1 MENQEI
7 ISKIKNLNGRRNY
20 EEKRAAKLGF
30 SSLYE
35 YFEDKSRKQVLE
47 ADEKEARLFQFQAVK
62 ELNRKAKKPKEKK
75 LWVLL
80 EAREKNLYYKV
91 PDAS

>member
-7 ISKIKNLNGRRNY
+7 ISKIENLNGRRNY

-35 YFEDKSRKQVLE
+35 YFEDKFKKHALE
-47 ADEKEARLFQFQAVK
+47 VEKKETRLIQFQADK
-62 ELNRKAKKPKEKK
+62 ELMRKTKNQKKK
-75 LWVLL
+75 
-80 EAREKNLYYKV
+80 
-91 PDAS
+91 SCGCC

>member
-7 ISKIKNLNGRRNY
+7 ISKIENLNGRRNY

-47 ADEKEARLFQFQAVK
+47 ADEKEARLIPIPSRQRIK
-62 ELNRKAKKPKEKK
+62 PEDKKPKEKK

-80 EAREKNLYYKV
+80 GRREISLYDEVPEA
-91 PDAS
+91 S

>member
-7 ISKIKNLNGRRNY
+7 ISKIENLNGRRNY

-35 YFEDKSRKQVLE
+35 YFEDKFKKQALE
-47 ADEKEARLFQFQAVK
+47 VEKKETRLIQFQADK
-62 ELNRKAKKPKEKK
+62 ELMRKSKNQKKK
-75 LWVLL
+75 
-80 EAREKNLYYKV
+80 
-91 PDAS
+91 SCGCC

>member
-7 ISKIKNLNGRRNY
+7 ISKIENLNGRRNY

-35 YFEDKSRKQVLE
+35 YFEDKFKKHALE
-47 ADEKEARLFQFQAVK
+47 V
-62 ELNRKAKKPKEKK
+62 EKK
-75 LWVLL
+75 ETRLI
-80 EAREKNLYYKV
+80 
-91 PDAS
+91 

>member
-7 ISKIKNLNGRRNY
+7 ISKIENLNGRRNY

-35 YFEDKSRKQVLE
+35 YFEDKFKKQALE
-47 ADEKEARLFQFQAVK
+47 VEKKETRLIQFQADK
-62 ELNRKAKKPKEKK
+62 ELIRKSKNQKKK
-75 LWVLL
+75 
-80 EAREKNLYYKV
+80 
-91 PDAS
+91 SCGCC

>member
-7 ISKIKNLNGRRNY
+7 ISKIENLNGRRNY

-62 ELNRKAKKPKEKK
+62 ELNRKTKNQKKK
-75 LWVLL
+75 
-80 EAREKNLYYKV
+80 
-91 PDAS
+91 SCGCC

>member
-7 ISKIKNLNGRRNY
+7 ISKIENLNGRRNY

-35 YFEDKSRKQVLE
+35 YFEDKFKKQALE
-47 ADEKEARLFQFQAVK
+47 V
-62 ELNRKAKKPKEKK
+62 EKK
-75 LWVLL
+75 ETRLI
-80 EAREKNLYYKV
+80 
-91 PDAS
+91 

>member
-1 MENQEI
+1 MENHEI
-7 ISKIKNLNGRRNY
+7 ISKIENLNGRRNY

-35 YFEDKSRKQVLE
+35 YFEDKSQKQVLE

-62 ELNRKAKKPKEKK
+62 ELNRKTKNQKKK
-75 LWVLL
+75 
-80 EAREKNLYYKV
+80 
-91 PDAS
+91 SCGCC

>member
-35 YFEDKSRKQVLE
+35 YLEDKSRKQVLE
-47 ADEKEARLFQFQAVK
+47 ADEKEARLIQSKAVK
-62 ELNRKAKKPKEKK
+62 ELNWKTKNQKKK
-75 LWVLL
+75 
-80 EAREKNLYYKV
+80 
-91 PDAS
+91 SCGCC

>member
-7 ISKIKNLNGRRNY
+7 ISKIENLNGRRNY

-35 YFEDKSRKQVLE
+35 YFEDKSRKQILE
-47 ADEKEARLFQFQAVK
+47 ADKKEARLTQFQVDK
-62 ELNRKAKKPKEKK
+62 DLSRKTKNQKKK
-75 LWVLL
+75 
-80 EAREKNLYYKV
+80 
-91 PDAS
+91 SCGCC

>member
-7 ISKIKNLNGRRNY
+7 ISKIENLNGRRNY

-35 YFEDKSRKQVLE
+35 YFEDKSRKQVSE
-47 ADEKEARLFQFQAVK
+47 ADKKEARLTQFQVDK
-62 ELNRKAKKPKEKK
+62 ELSRKTKNQKKK
-75 LWVLL
+75 
-80 EAREKNLYYKV
+80 
-91 PDAS
+91 SCGCC